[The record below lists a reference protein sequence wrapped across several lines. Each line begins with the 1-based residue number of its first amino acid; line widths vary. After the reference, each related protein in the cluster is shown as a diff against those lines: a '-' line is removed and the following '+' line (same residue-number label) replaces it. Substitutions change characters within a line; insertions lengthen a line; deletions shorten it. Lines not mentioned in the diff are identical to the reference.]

1 VTDGEPRRVLLGIVV
16 GAHGVRG
23 DVRIKSFTDEPTDIG
38 AYGPLSD
45 EAGRR
50 SWRIEPRAVV
60 RGAVVARM
68 DGIGDRN
75 AAEAIKGLRLYVERT
90 ALPETAEREW
100 YETDLLG
107 LQVVGKDGT
116 DFGRVLAF
124 HDYGAGTSMEVSG
137 ATGGKSL
144 VVPFTDEAVP
154 EVDLAARRVVI
165 DPPPG
170 LLGSDG
176 DESERRRDEE

>member
-1 VTDGEPRRVLLGIVV
+1 MTDDRPRRLLLGIVV
-16 GAHGVRG
+16 GVHGVRG
-23 DVRIKSFTDEPTDIG
+23 EVRIKSFTDEPTGIG

-68 DGIGDRN
+68 EGVDDRN
-75 AAEAIKGLRLYVERT
+75 AAEAMKGLRLYVERT

-100 YETDLLG
+100 YEADLIG
-107 LQVVGKDGT
+107 LQALGKDGT

-137 ATGGKSL
+137 AAGGKPL

-154 EVDLAARRVVI
+154 EVDLAGGRVVI

-170 LLGSDG
+170 LLESD
-176 DESERRRDEE
+176 DEASGRRRDEE